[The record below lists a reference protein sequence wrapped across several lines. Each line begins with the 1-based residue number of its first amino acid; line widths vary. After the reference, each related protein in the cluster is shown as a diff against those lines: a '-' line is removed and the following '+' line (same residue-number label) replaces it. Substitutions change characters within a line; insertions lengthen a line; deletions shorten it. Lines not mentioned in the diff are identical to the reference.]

1 MFRGPLTN
9 HFIDYAT
16 YSKILHDNFLE
27 EVIGR
32 QEINRF
38 AQISL

>member
-16 YSKILHDNFLE
+16 YSKILHGNFWG
-27 EVIGR
+27 EVNGR
-32 QEINRF
+32 QVINRF

>member
-16 YSKILHDNFLE
+16 HSKILYDHLLD